1 VGASGMEFIQVS
13 ALVKE
18 QLRSWLAARL
28 EEYLSGEAAP
38 KR

>member
-1 VGASGMEFIQVS
+1 MEFIQVS
-13 ALVKE
+13 APVKE

-28 EEYLSGEAAP
+28 EEYLPEGAAAL

>member
-1 VGASGMEFIQVS
+1 MEFIQVP
-13 ALVKE
+13 APVKE

-28 EEYLSGEAAP
+28 EEFLPEGATAV